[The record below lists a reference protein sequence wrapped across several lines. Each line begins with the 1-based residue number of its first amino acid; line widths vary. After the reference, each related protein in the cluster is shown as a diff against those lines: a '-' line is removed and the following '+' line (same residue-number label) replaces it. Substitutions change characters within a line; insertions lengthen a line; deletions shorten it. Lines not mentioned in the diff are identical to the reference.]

1 MMGYSDS
8 WLRDNPVEG
17 ATTVV
22 DTFWDIYESKVDGKV
37 TYSDTDFY
45 R

>member
-1 MMGYSDS
+1 MGYKDA
-8 WLRDNPVEG
+8 WFRDNPVEG
-17 ATTVV
+17 DTTVV
-22 DTFWDIYESKVDGKV
+22 ATFCDIYNSKVAGKV